1 MTGTAR
7 WWPWLVV
14 ILLFVGGGMASAQWA
29 VELEGR
35 YWQSELDGLVRVS
48 EGGLG
53 TDVSLKDDLAMPDE
67 NFPEYRLTFRTGQRS
82 RTRLAYTS
90 VSFGG
95 DATVTRTIEFSGQ
108 TYTVGTRVV
117 SALDL
122 KYGRLGW
129 AWDLVKTDNDAFVF
143 SAIFD
148 VKHIALKADLAAP
161 DLLPPVTETE
171 EASATLPAIGVGF
184 EVSPTPAVV
193 FFAEATGVSSSKYG
207 SLFDGEAGIR
217 LVLFRQLSLVASYRV
232 FDIDYEDEPDFADF
246 RLSGPF
252 FGAGV
257 RF

>member
-1 MTGTAR
+1 
-7 WWPWLVV
+7 
-14 ILLFVGGGMASAQWA
+14 MASAQWA

-108 TYTVGTRVV
+108 TYTLGTRVV

-129 AWDLVKTDNDAFVF
+129 AWDVVKTDNDAFTL
-143 SAIFD
+143 SALFD
-148 VKHIALKADLAAP
+148 VKSIALEANLTAP
-161 DLLPPVTETE
+161 ELVPPVAEAD
-171 EASATLPAIGVGF
+171 EASAVLPTIGLGL
-184 EVSPTPAVV
+184 EVSPHPSVV
-193 FFAEATGVSSSKYG
+193 FFAEATGIPNTKYG
-207 SLFDGEAGIR
+207 SLLDAEAGIK
-217 LVLFRQLSLVASYRV
+217 LVFFRQLSLVASYRV
-232 FDIDYEDEPDFADF
+232 FDIDFEDEPDFADF